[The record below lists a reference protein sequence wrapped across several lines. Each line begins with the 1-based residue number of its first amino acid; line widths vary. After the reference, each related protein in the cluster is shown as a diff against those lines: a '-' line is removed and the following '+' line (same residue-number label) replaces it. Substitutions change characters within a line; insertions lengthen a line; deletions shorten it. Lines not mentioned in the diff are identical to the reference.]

1 MNILLVDDEYLIRA
15 KILKYLK
22 DSTFSFNNIF
32 QASDGFEAL
41 ELIRNNSID
50 IAIIDIQMPKLTG
63 IELLQNLRAES
74 YQTNV
79 IFLTC
84 FEKFEYARQ
93 AIKYNIVDYLL
104 KPVKKSDLYSSIEK
118 CISLIEKSAQNL
130 AALHELDE
138 KSKYQY
144 IVDLLYNDL
153 DKKDSLLNIKED
165 NFIFIS
171 VELSKE
177 DYINNLYNFL
187 DDNFKSY
194 DVIYGLSK
202 KNKILLINCI
212 YSDEIKSKLNYLIKN
227 KILSYCYFNKS
238 CTDIKNLKDSF
249 LECITLFPS
258 KIFYNEFSIFTFN
271 DIKYKTYTL
280 PKSLKLDFQL
290 LIRSNTK
297 TTLTNKFEFY
307 LNEVSRIKDVHA
319 LKSLVTYFLSAMED
333 VFLEGNGEY
342 FSLINIDLVNNLL
355 YASKDLNYI
364 KDYCYTCYERLTNE
378 QSKIKNTKNSI
389 SSNTIIK
396 FKDYIDKNYYSEDIN
411 LDFLSAQFYINSCH
425 LSSTFKKITGESL
438 VEYTTKK
445 RISEAKSLLKND
457 DIKLSEVAE
466 KVGYK
471 DYYYFSKLF
480 KKYVGVS
487 PLKYKNKKFSV
498 L

>member
-1 MNILLVDDEYLIRA
+1 M
-15 KILKYLK
+15 
-22 DSTFSFNNIF
+22 
-32 QASDGFEAL
+32 
-41 ELIRNNSID
+41 
-50 IAIIDIQMPKLTG
+50 
-63 IELLQNLRAES
+63 
-74 YQTNV
+74 
-79 IFLTC
+79 
-84 FEKFEYARQ
+84 
-93 AIKYNIVDYLL
+93 
-104 KPVKKSDLYSSIEK
+104 
-118 CISLIEKSAQNL
+118 
-130 AALHELDE
+130 
-138 KSKYQY
+138 
-144 IVDLLYNDL
+144 
-153 DKKDSLLNIKED
+153 
-165 NFIFIS
+165 
-171 VELSKE
+171 SKE

-396 FKDYIDKNYYSEDIN
+396 VKDYIDKNYYSEDIN